1 MKMAHPL
8 NFDLPGQCKYAL
20 ANLATLDYE
29 KLHQGDPAEVNALLK
44 ACSESGFFYLDLS
57 SIDLEKYRT
66 TVSALFD
73 ASKQFFCKPL
83 EEKMKDFPPE
93 IDILSFCG

>member
-1 MKMAHPL
+1 MAHPMNL
-8 NFDLPGQCKYAL
+8 DLTGLYKYVL
-20 ANLATLDYE
+20 ANLVTLDYQ
-29 KLHQGDPAEVNALLK
+29 KLHKGDTTEINALLK

-57 SIDLEKYRT
+57 SSNLEKYRA

-73 ASKQFFCKPL
+73 ASKQFFRKSL

-93 IDILSFCG
+93 LDILSFCG